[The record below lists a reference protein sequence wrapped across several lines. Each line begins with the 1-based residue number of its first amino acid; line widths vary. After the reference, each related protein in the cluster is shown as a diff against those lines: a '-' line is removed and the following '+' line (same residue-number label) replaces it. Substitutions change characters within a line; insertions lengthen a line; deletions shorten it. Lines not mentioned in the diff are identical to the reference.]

1 MRYLSFSL
9 ENYKG
14 LKKISIDDLSDLSC
28 FIGNNESGKTTI
40 LKGIEIIGK
49 LCLGENLS
57 EREKKEIRPRESSFN
72 GGITF
77 STRMKF
83 TDTEI
88 KSLNTET
95 SDFLNHSDGEL
106 PVNFIYSF
114 SDSTFVKETVNFGD
128 NKLTKKSIIKLLEFI
143 NSTAPRIIYY
153 DEFKFVVPEKIR
165 FLKNETKLSEDL
177 KVIENLK
184 VSENLDAEKRQLRK
198 EELERI
204 TNLTENQDLNDYDNR
219 FWQNIFD
226 NLTIGA
232 IYKGDNSSNNTFQKA
247 VVDVNDDDSLIAQR
261 IEDINE
267 ELNKIINNDWRDI
280 TGGGAKFDR
289 FYIERKPKNGEVNY
303 DDYVL
308 RARAGRRVLHIPE
321 KSKGCQWYFCF
332 KIYTEVKSRGDNE
345 REIIFLLDEPASN
358 LHIHPQDKIL
368 KSLQKSKKII
378 LLIAR
383 TPHI

>member
-1 MRYLSFSL
+1 M
-9 ENYKG
+9 
-14 LKKISIDDLSDLSC
+14 
-28 FIGNNESGKTTI
+28 
-40 LKGIEIIGK
+40 
-49 LCLGENLS
+49 
-57 EREKKEIRPRESSFN
+57 
-72 GGITF
+72 
-77 STRMKF
+77 
-83 TDTEI
+83 
-88 KSLNTET
+88 
-95 SDFLNHSDGEL
+95 NHSDGEL

-280 TGGGAKFDR
+280 TGSSNK
-289 FYIERKPKNGEVNY
+289 KNNLSFIITSTLNFCVNLKAEIPLTTFTLFW
-303 DDYVL
+303 YV
-308 RARAGRRVLHIPE
+308 
-321 KSKGCQWYFCF
+321 
-332 KIYTEVKSRGDNE
+332 
-345 REIIFLLDEPASN
+345 
-358 LHIHPQDKIL
+358 
-368 KSLQKSKKII
+368 
-378 LLIAR
+378 
-383 TPHI
+383 